1 MFKRKEEPKEVVL
14 DNTNVERDE
23 AEVIVAKE
31 EPKEEPKEESKEEP
45 KEEFKEEEQVVG
57 YPVFVTEADINR
69 MIYENNQMLRQ
80 LLQIVQK
87 E

>member
-31 EPKEEPKEESKEEP
+31 EPKEESKEESKEEP
-45 KEEFKEEEQVVG
+45 KEEEQVVG